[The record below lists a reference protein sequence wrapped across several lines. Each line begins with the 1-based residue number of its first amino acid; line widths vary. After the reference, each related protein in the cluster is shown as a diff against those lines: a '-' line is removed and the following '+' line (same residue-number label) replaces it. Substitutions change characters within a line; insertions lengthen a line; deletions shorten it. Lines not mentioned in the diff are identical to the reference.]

1 MANTKQIS
9 GPETFPGLSRN
20 RPQETAGRLDPQ
32 PPQLKDLNAVIIIK
46 GYLHFKKHLIEM
58 SLSFNNPGSIY

>member
-32 PPQLKDLNAVIIIK
+32 APQLKDLNAVIIIK

-58 SLSFNNPGSIY
+58 SLSFNNPRSIY